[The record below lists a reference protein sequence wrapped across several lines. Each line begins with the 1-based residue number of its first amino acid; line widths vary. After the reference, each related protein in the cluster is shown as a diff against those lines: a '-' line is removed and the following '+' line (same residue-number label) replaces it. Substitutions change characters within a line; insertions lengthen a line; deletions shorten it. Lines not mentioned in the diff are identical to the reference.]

1 MTTRTTQSVLRF
13 PTPFRLA
20 GFADAQ
26 PPGEYRVDR
35 EDEMIEGLSWTAWRR
50 VATFIHLPAIG
61 SRATTQQMV
70 RIDPATVD
78 AINEKDDLQ

>member
-13 PTPFRLA
+13 PTSFRLA

-50 VATFIHLPAIG
+50 VGTFIHLPAIG
-61 SRATTQQMV
+61 SKATTQQMV

-78 AINEKDDLQ
+78 AISEQEDLQ